1 MCIRDRDS
9 TIPPHVLELATWASR
24 YYRAPESLLRRS
36 LLPPDARR
44 QTRRHIIPIPDPDR
58 AIGLFDAVATMG
70 PLEDRIWASLP
81 PDGLSLPGLR
91 STWGR
96 ETEAAIRKLK
106 RQKRIRVEEREIA
119 HRKPALPLRA
129 CPGFEDDLKRAPRQ
143 LALWLQLQAQSP
155 KAVSRTKLLLADPGA
170 QRTINALLARGAI
183 VEATEEELTQTP
195 EPGPTLNLSLIHI

>member
-1 MCIRDRDS
+1 MDPEQTVRVALVAGGRAPDTLSYAVPEPHPDWARPGTVVTVPLGNRLVPGIVLGPDDEDRSGRLREIHGRIGDS

-81 PDGLSLPGLR
+81 PEGLSLPGLR

-106 RQKRIRVEEREIA
+106 
-119 HRKPALPLRA
+119 
-129 CPGFEDDLKRAPRQ
+129 
-143 LALWLQLQAQSP
+143 
-155 KAVSRTKLLLADPGA
+155 
-170 QRTINALLARGAI
+170 
-183 VEATEEELTQTP
+183 
-195 EPGPTLNLSLIHI
+195 